1 MKHITPA
8 PNDLYLRFPS
18 NFHPTPETDPIT
30 GINRKAGWIIWLAAI
45 LSWFFLFQS
54 SISYAGQ
61 GLPCLINITS
71 KDAFL
76 VADPDGRILYEKNQ
90 AKKLVPA
97 STIKILT
104 ALAALNHFGP
114 SYRFTTEFYRDSI
127 QNIKVKGYGDPLLTS
142 EILKDSADYLS
153 RKIPRFQDLIL
164 DNTYFSSHIRIPG
177 CGNSTNPYDAPVGAL
192 CANFNTVF
200 FRRDRKG
207 RIISAE
213 RQTPMTPFA
222 RDRIR
227 SLGLDRGRHTFLDNS
242 RDAARY
248 AGELLLYFLR
258 KRGVK
263 SQTNILFGPVKPD
276 DTLIYAYES
285 IFTLETVVQKMLK
298 SSSNFMAN
306 QILIAL
312 GASVYGPPGTLTKG
326 VSAVVDYAKNKL
338 RLKNIKIVEGS
349 GVSRKN
355 RISALDML
363 TILKQF
369 KPYRHLLKRND
380 NVLYKT
386 GSLKGVRTKVGYMGG
401 YPRGPYYFVVFF
413 NRCNSDMN
421 AAINCVK
428 KAIAH

>member
-1 MKHITPA
+1 MTSIFALSSNLHPFPTIDPA
-8 PNDLYLRFPS
+8 AR
-18 NFHPTPETDPIT
+18 TIRE
-30 GINRKAGWIIWLAAI
+30 AVWMIWLAAI
-45 LSWFFLFQS
+45 LSGFFLFQS

-61 GLPCLINITS
+61 NLPCRINITS
-71 KDAFL
+71 KDAVL

-114 SYRFTTEFYRDSI
+114 SFRFRTEFYRDPF
-127 QNIKVKGYGDPLLTS
+127 QNLKVKGYGDPLLTS
-142 EILKDSADYLS
+142 EVLQGLADYLS
-153 RKIPRFQDLIL
+153 TSVRFQDIIL
-164 DNTYFSSHIRIPG
+164 DNTYFFSHINIPG

-192 CANFNTVF
+192 CANFNTVI
-200 FRRDRKG
+200 FRRDGKG
-207 RIISAE
+207 RIISSE
-213 RQTPMTPFA
+213 RQTPMIPFA

-227 SLGLDRGRHTFLDNS
+227 SLGLERGRHTFLDNS

-248 AGELLLYFLR
+248 AGELLLHFLR

-263 SQTNILFGPVKPD
+263 SRGIIRFGPVGHD
-276 DTLIYAYES
+276 DTLIYTYES

-312 GASVYGPPGTLTKG
+312 GASVYGSPGTLAKG
-326 VSAVVDYAKNKL
+326 VRAVTYYAKNKL
-338 RLKNIKIVEGS
+338 ELQNIKIVEGS
-349 GVSRKN
+349 GISRQN
-355 RISALDML
+355 RISALEML
-363 TILKQF
+363 IILEKF
-369 KPYRHLLKRND
+369 KPYRYLLKRND
-380 NVLYKT
+380 NMLYKT
-386 GSLKGVRTKVGYMGG
+386 GSLKGIRTKVGYIGG
-401 YPRGPYYFVVFF
+401 YPKGPYYFVIFF
-413 NRCNSDMN
+413 NRRNSDMN